1 MKSVLVFQ
9 FLKISNQHLII
20 RFLNQYTFMNL
31 RCQTNT
37 TNSINF
43 KQLLINM
50 RTFIYSTI
58 VLFILSSCGSR
69 EPGTPAGNDLAAKDA
84 ELAQLKVQQA
94 ELAKKIASLEAE
106 MIKLDPSRA
115 IQPKLVSVAEIAPE
129 GFEAYI
135 NLQGT
140 VSSENISYVAPRNGM
155 GGYVKELY
163 IKEGQAVKKGQLIL
177 KLDDQVLRQSIESSK
192 TQLAF
197 AQDIYN
203 RTKALW
209 DQKIGTEVQLLS
221 AKNNVDALK
230 NQIAVQEEQL
240 KTYLVYADQS
250 GIAEIV
256 NIKPGELFT
265 GVGAAG
271 PQIQIVNNND
281 LSVKVDIPENYATD
295 VRAGTEVL
303 VEIPAINKTF
313 KTSIDRISQSVNAAS
328 VGFTAECKIPSAAGL
343 KPNMSASVKILSHSN
358 AKAIVIPVNIV
369 QSDEKGKYVYL
380 MDESGGKKTAKKVN
394 VALGQLYGDQIEILS
409 GLRPGDKLVTK
420 GYQDL
425 YDGQVLNNI

>member
-1 MKSVLVFQ
+1 MRNIIYPVI
-9 FLKISNQHLII
+9 FL
-20 RFLNQYTFMNL
+20 FM
-31 RCQTNT
+31 
-37 TNSINF
+37 
-43 KQLLINM
+43 
-50 RTFIYSTI
+50 
-58 VLFILSSCGSR
+58 VSSCGKN
-69 EPGTPAGNDLAAKDA
+69 EPAALSGNELGAKNA
-84 ELAQLKVQQA
+84 ELAKLKSQQSD
-94 ELAKKIASLEAE
+94 LAKKIASLEAE
-106 MIKLDPSRA
+106 IIQLDPSKA

-163 IKEGQAVKKGQLIL
+163 IKEGQTVKEGQLVL
-177 KLDDQVLRQSIESSK
+177 KLDDQVLRQSIQSSK

-197 AQDIYN
+197 AQDLYN
-203 RTKALW
+203 RTKSLW
-209 DQKIGTEVQLLS
+209 DQKIGTEVQLLN
-221 AKNNVDALK
+221 AKNNVDASK
-230 NQIAVQEEQL
+230 SQIAIQEEQL

-256 NIKPGELFT
+256 NIRPGELFT
-265 GVGAAG
+265 GVGATG
-271 PQIQIVNNND
+271 PQIQIVNNSA
-281 LSVKVDIPENYATD
+281 LSVKVNIPENYVTD
-295 VRAGTEVL
+295 TKVGAGVL

-313 KTSIDRISQSVNAAS
+313 KTTIDRISQSVNAAS

-358 AKAIVIPVNIV
+358 ARAIVIPVNIV

-380 MDESGGKKTAKKVN
+380 MVEDGGKKTAKKVN
-394 VALGQLYGDQIEILS
+394 VTLGELYGDQIEILM
-409 GLRPGDKLVTK
+409 GLQPGDKLVTK

>member
-1 MKSVLVFQ
+1 MRTL
-9 FLKISNQHLII
+9 L
-20 RFLNQYTFMNL
+20 YTF
-31 RCQTNT
+31 
-37 TNSINF
+37 I
-43 KQLLINM
+43 
-50 RTFIYSTI
+50 
-58 VLFILSSCGSR
+58 LFSLLSSCNKQEDPS
-69 EPGTPAGNDLAAKDA
+69 PSGNDLAAKNA
-84 ELAQLKVQQA
+84 ALAKLKNQQSD
-94 ELAKKIASLEAE
+94 LAKKIAVLEAE
-106 MIKLDPSRA
+106 IIKLDPSKA

-140 VSSENISYVAPRNGM
+140 VSSENISYAAPRNGM

-163 IKEGQAVKKGQLIL
+163 ITEGQTIKKGQLIL

-197 AQDIYN
+197 AQDLYE

-209 DQKIGTEVQLLS
+209 DQKIGTEVQLLN
-221 AKNNVDALK
+221 AKNNVDAIK
-230 NQIAVQEEQL
+230 NQIAIQEEQL

-256 NIKPGELFT
+256 NLKPGELFT
-265 GVGAAG
+265 GLGPSG

-281 LSVKVDIPENYATD
+281 LSIEVDIPENYATD
-295 VRAGTEVL
+295 AKVGAEVL
-303 VEIPAINKTF
+303 VEIPAVNKTF
-313 KTSIDRISQSVNAAS
+313 KTTIDRISQSVNAAS
-328 VGFTAECKIPSAAGL
+328 VGFTAVCKIPSAAGL

-369 QSDEKGKYVYL
+369 QSDEHGKYVYL
-380 MDESGGKKTAKKVN
+380 MAENDGQKTAKKVR
-394 VALGQLYGDQIEILS
+394 VSLGELYADQIEILS
-409 GLRPGDKLVTK
+409 GLQSGDKLVTK

-425 YDGQVLNNI
+425 YDGQVINNI